1 MVILHASRP
10 CQVAGVSRVCVYVL
24 VKCVSRYVKS
34 ILFLQANSASSGRR
48 ASSVSKASRTCSNS
62 TCTDAELRKLDAA
75 SRKDTWQPTKS
86 SATSS
91 KENKAPALT
100 YVTGG
105 QVRGA
110 RKPSAAVRQP
120 LKQSAHHRIAANA
133 IVAQTG
139 KAGWTPAHRSKA

>member
-1 MVILHASRP
+1 MPVKSMLL
-10 CQVAGVSRVCVYVL
+10 VVSRECVYVPAKSVL
-24 VKCVSRYVKS
+24 WYVKS
-34 ILFLQANSASSGRR
+34 SLFLQANSTSSGRR
-48 ASSVSKASRTCSNS
+48 ASPAIKASRTCSTS
-62 TCTDAELRKLDAA
+62 TCTDAELLRLDGA
-75 SRKDTWQPTKS
+75 SKKDTWQPTKS

-91 KENKAPALT
+91 KENRAPALT

-120 LKQSAHHRIAANA
+120 LKQSALHRIAANA
-133 IVAQTG
+133 TVGQTG